1 MIKGIIAL
9 FTTGIMFNPLAWLG
23 IGSGVYLMLYHQISQ
38 VVAMAQDWR
47 YNAGLLLIIAVY
59 TLIFK
64 RSYYSGATRVNWSA
78 TVKSIFGNYFYTLF
92 VAAITCLC
100 FIGFDMGSDG
110 SIQQSISGNK
120 NVRILQNEAT
130 RPY

>member
-1 MIKGIIAL
+1 MIKGFIAL

-23 IGSGVYLMLYHQISQ
+23 IGSGIYLMLNGQKLEVFAI
-38 VVAMAQDWR
+38 AQDWR
-47 YNAGLLLIIAVY
+47 YHAGLLLVIAIY

-64 RSYYSGATRVNWSA
+64 RSYYSGATKINWGA
-78 TVKSIFGNYFYTLF
+78 TIKGIFGNYFYTLF
-92 VAAITCLC
+92 IAAVTCLC
-100 FIGFDMGSDG
+100 FIGYNMGTDG
-110 SIQQSISGNK
+110 SIQQSIRGNK

>member
-1 MIKGIIAL
+1 MIKGFIAL

-23 IGSGVYLMLYHQISQ
+23 IGSGMYLMLYHQISQ

-47 YNAGLLLIIAVY
+47 YHAGLLLIIAVY

-64 RSYYSGATRVNWSA
+64 RSYYSGATSVNWSA
-78 TVKSIFGNYFYTLF
+78 TIKSIFGNYLYTLF

-100 FIGFDMGSDG
+100 FIGYNMGTDG
-110 SIQQSISGNK
+110 SIQQSIRGNK

>member
-38 VVAMAQDWR
+38 VVAMVQDWR
-47 YNAGLLLIIAVY
+47 YHAGLLLIIAVY